1 MDDLGSY
8 AKRICDF
15 LAWKAANALGWT
27 SLKSATGWRLG
38 CHHNGYQLCTVVV
51 YNLDRRNIRSFEQLR
66 STLGANILCPRT
78 NDPMKILSSILTVS
92 AASSIVVADKNGIY
106 EILSKNP
113 SLEKLLIEMD
123 LNNFD
128 LPKI

>member
-1 MDDLGSY
+1 MDDL
-8 AKRICDF
+8 KLDVEKICNF

-27 SLKSATGWRLG
+27 SKKSSGWRLG

-51 YNLDRRNIRSFEQLR
+51 YNLDRRNIKSFERLR
-66 STLGANILCPRT
+66 SALGVDILCPRT
-78 NDPMKILSSILTVS
+78 NDPMKILFSILTVS
-92 AASSIVVADKNGIY
+92 AASSIVVEDKNGIY

-123 LNNFD
+123 MNNFD